1 MAVGVGA
8 GKAQGPRSQVN
19 EGFQGGGNT
28 ALNQMLQTS
37 QIR

>member
-8 GKAQGPRSQVN
+8 SKAQGPRSQVSK
-19 EGFQGGGNT
+19 GFQGGGNT
-28 ALNQMLQTS
+28 ALDQMLQTS